1 MQLHKHSSGKIVTY
15 FALIFLINIV
25 DIKKKASSKQILDL
39 QWHGAQVNVPLWEF
53 QPFLSANCPTEHSS
67 H

>member
-1 MQLHKHSSGKIVTY
+1 MQLHKLSSGKIVTY

-39 QWHGAQVNVPLWEF
+39 QWHGAQVNVPLWEI
-53 QPFLSANCPTEHSS
+53 PALS
-67 H
+67 